1 MADLDDI
8 KDGKDFGIGT
18 PQQNVPYTLKGCGS
32 LDWGMQS
39 RLARIFNP
47 QSNRTVMLAFDHGY
61 FQGPTT
67 GLERIDLSIAPLFG
81 ETDVLMC
88 TRGILRSQ
96 VPAATNKPVVL
107 RASGGNSILGELSNE
122 CVAVAME
129 DALRLNVCAV
139 AAQVYIGS
147 EFEHQSIN
155 NIIKLVDAGAR
166 YGMPTLAVTGVGKE
180 MARDARYFS
189 LASRIAAEM
198 GAQFVKTYYVDE
210 GFEKVTASCPV
221 PIVIA
226 GGKKLPEHEALEM
239 CWRAIDQGASGVD
252 MGRNIFQSSAPL
264 AMLKAVKKW
273 FTRTER
279 PRCVPVLAGRETGR
293 SKMNVTLVEI
303 NIKPERVDEFLEVF
317 RANHEGAIQE
327 PGNLRFDVLQDP
339 RVKTRFFIY
348 EAYKDEEAVLA
359 HKQTPHYLACVDKL
373 EELMSEPRKKR
384 SFVGLLPE

>member
-67 GLERIDLSIAPLFG
+67 GLERIDLSIAPL
-81 ETDVLMC
+81 L
-88 TRGILRSQ
+88 
-96 VPAATNKPVVL
+96 
-107 RASGGNSILGELSNE
+107 
-122 CVAVAME
+122 E

-147 EFEHQSIN
+147 PFEHQSIN

-264 AMLKAVKKW
+264 AMLKAVKKVVH
-273 FTRTER
+273 ENMS
-279 PRCVPVLAGRETGR
+279 AREA
-293 SKMNVTLVEI
+293 
-303 NIKPERVDEFLEVF
+303 FQF
-317 RANHEGAIQE
+317 WQE
-327 PGNLRFDVLQDP
+327 EKQG
-339 RVKTRFFIY
+339 
-348 EAYKDEEAVLA
+348 EAK
-359 HKQTPHYLACVDKL
+359 
-373 EELMSEPRKKR
+373 
-384 SFVGLLPE
+384 

>member
-32 LDWGMQS
+32 LEWGMQS
-39 RLARIFNP
+39 RLSRIFNP

-88 TRGILRSQ
+88 TRGILRSRTCRDEQ
-96 VPAATNKPVVL
+96 TGGAA
-107 RASGGNSILGELSNE
+107 ASGGNSILGELSNE

-180 MARDARYFS
+180 MARDARYFRWQA
-189 LASRIAAEM
+189 ASPPKW
-198 GAQFVKTYYVDE
+198 GAVRQNLL
-210 GFEKVTASCPV
+210 C
-221 PIVIA
+221 
-226 GGKKLPEHEALEM
+226 
-239 CWRAIDQGASGVD
+239 
-252 MGRNIFQSSAPL
+252 GR
-264 AMLKAVKKW
+264 
-273 FTRTER
+273 
-279 PRCVPVLAGRETGR
+279 
-293 SKMNVTLVEI
+293 
-303 NIKPERVDEFLEVF
+303 
-317 RANHEGAIQE
+317 
-327 PGNLRFDVLQDP
+327 
-339 RVKTRFFIY
+339 
-348 EAYKDEEAVLA
+348 
-359 HKQTPHYLACVDKL
+359 
-373 EELMSEPRKKR
+373 
-384 SFVGLLPE
+384 GL